1 MASFQEKSRAPV
13 VQVEMRSP
21 GYWRSV
27 VQHTKIWRIVEF
39 RVTGMTRTH
48 VEIGEVEE
56 DVLLFF

>member
-1 MASFQEKSRAPV
+1 
-13 VQVEMRSP
+13 MRSP